1 MDRQR
6 WIDEWTDGCMV
17 GYMGGWMDEWV
28 GGRMDIFLCFWFHQ

>member
-6 WIDEWTDGCMV
+6 RIDEWTDGCMV